1 MKILIVSAT
10 ENEVLLLKKNLNKKD
25 SALCIKKY
33 TVIKNFIVDFLV
45 TGIGGV
51 LTSYHLLKALSVK
64 KYDVVINV
72 GIAGSFN
79 PELAIGETVFVQT
92 DQFADLGIEDKDELF
107 TVFEKGFIPENQ
119 FPFKN
124 ALLENSYK
132 LNFGLNK
139 VSAITVNTTHGT
151 KKNIDLFK
159 NKFNADI
166 ETMEGAA
173 FFYVCLNEGVKFFQI
188 RTISNYVEERN
199 KANWNIPLAIK
210 NLTEQL
216 LDIIDVVVNKQ

>member
-10 ENEVLLLKKNLNKKD
+10 ENEIQLLKKDINKKD
-25 SALCIKKY
+25 SALCVRKY
-33 TVIKNFIVDFLV
+33 TVIKNFIVDFLI
-45 TGIGGV
+45 TGVGGV
-51 LTSYHLLKALSVK
+51 LTTYNLLKALSVK

-79 PELAIGETVFVQT
+79 SELKIGDTVFVQT

-107 TVFEKGFIPENQ
+107 TVFEKDFIPKNQ

-124 ALLENSYK
+124 SLLENSYEFD
-132 LNFGLNK
+132 FGLKK
-139 VSAITVNTTHGT
+139 VSAITVNTTHGSR
-151 KKNIDLFK
+151 KNIELFK

-173 FFYVCLNEGVKFFQI
+173 FFYVCLNEGVNFFQI

-199 KANWNIPLAIK
+199 EANWNIPLAIK
-210 NLTEQL
+210 NLTQQL
-216 LDIIDVVVNKQ
+216 LDIINVIVDTN